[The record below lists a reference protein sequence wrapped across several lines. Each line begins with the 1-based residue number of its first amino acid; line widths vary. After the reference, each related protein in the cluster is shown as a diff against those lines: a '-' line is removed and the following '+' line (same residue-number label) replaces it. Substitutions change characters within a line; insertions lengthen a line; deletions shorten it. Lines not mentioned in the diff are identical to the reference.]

1 MNVVKCNQAHSVFK
15 YNFVV
20 TGKSAVCISN
30 FMPLSLDGCWSN
42 FHLVY
47 KILFL
52 PFDWSTKFI
61 SSTQPIRCKMTIYVK
76 PIRAQLILQPRFLSV
91 LNSRSNVIIFA
102 FIRLPF
108 VVFLFRHH
116 INESKTTPFWPP
128 SMLLY
133 IWLWLFK
140 GQVMLFTG

>member
-1 MNVVKCNQAHSVFK
+1 MNIVKCNQAHAVFK

-30 FMPLSLDGCWSN
+30 FMPLCQDGCWSN

-47 KILFL
+47 KILFQ

-76 PIRAQLILQPRFLSV
+76 PIKA
-91 LNSRSNVIIFA
+91 
-102 FIRLPF
+102 
-108 VVFLFRHH
+108 
-116 INESKTTPFWPP
+116 
-128 SMLLY
+128 
-133 IWLWLFK
+133 
-140 GQVMLFTG
+140 

>member
-1 MNVVKCNQAHSVFK
+1 MNIVKCNQAHAVFK

-30 FMPLSLDGCWSN
+30 FMPLSQDGCWSN

-47 KILFL
+47 KILFQ

-76 PIRAQLILQPRFLSV
+76 PIQAQLILQPRFLSCV
-91 LNSRSNVIIFA
+91 EFQVHCYYICLYPITFCG
-102 FIRLPF
+102 F
-108 VVFLFRHH
+108 FLFLHY
-116 INESKTTPFWPP
+116 INESKSTPFWPP

-133 IWLWLFK
+133 IWLWL
-140 GQVMLFTG
+140 LFTG

>member
-1 MNVVKCNQAHSVFK
+1 MIISFFILMTSMFDSALTHGLFFQLLISLLLPVHHALHQAPVSQNVVKCNQAHAVFK

-20 TGKSAVCISN
+20 TGKSAFCNSN

-61 SSTQPIRCKMTIYVK
+61 SSTQPVRCKMTVYVK
-76 PIRAQLILQPRFLSV
+76 PIRA
-91 LNSRSNVIIFA
+91 
-102 FIRLPF
+102 
-108 VVFLFRHH
+108 
-116 INESKTTPFWPP
+116 
-128 SMLLY
+128 
-133 IWLWLFK
+133 
-140 GQVMLFTG
+140 

>member
-1 MNVVKCNQAHSVFK
+1 MIIPFFILMTSLFDSAITHGLFFQLLISLLFSVHHALHQAPVSQTFLQYLQIYQTCLTVFQGGIVLAVNIIKCNQAHAVFK

-30 FMPLSLDGCWSN
+30 FMPLSQDGCWSN

-76 PIRAQLILQPRFLSV
+76 PIRA
-91 LNSRSNVIIFA
+91 
-102 FIRLPF
+102 
-108 VVFLFRHH
+108 
-116 INESKTTPFWPP
+116 
-128 SMLLY
+128 
-133 IWLWLFK
+133 
-140 GQVMLFTG
+140 